1 MRTTTRHARRLL
13 AAAAVLLAIFAVAFG
28 CGPVLHP
35 TGATCGGL
43 TEADAAECEGM
54 VCLVLNANE
63 QGIPGLCSA
72 PCSTNED
79 CTPHDRCVSIDN
91 QTFCLRAC
99 ATDDDCYDNSVCRLF
114 AVGNPTRFCLA
125 DPL

>member
-54 VCLVLNANE
+54 VCLVLN
-63 QGIPGLCSA
+63 I
-72 PCSTNED
+72 
-79 CTPHDRCVSIDN
+79 
-91 QTFCLRAC
+91 CLRAC